1 MTALRELRTARGLS
15 LSALGSE
22 LGVTKQAVYKWESG
36 AAWPDA
42 PMLPKLAQVLG
53 CSIDDL
59 FREETA
65 VQQDFNM
72 EGTA

>member
-1 MTALRELRTARGLS
+1 MTALKELRAAKGLS

-22 LGVTKQAVYKWESG
+22 LGVTKQAVYKWENG
-36 AAWPDA
+36 IAWPDA
-42 PMLPKLAQVLG
+42 PMLPKLAKVLG
-53 CSIDDL
+53 CTIDDL

-65 VQQDFNM
+65 AQDEINM

>member
-15 LSALGSE
+15 LRALGGE
-22 LGVTKQAVYKWESG
+22 LGVSGQAVFKWENG
-36 AAWPDA
+36 DAWPEA
-42 PMLPKLAQVLG
+42 PMLPKLAKVLG

-65 VQQDFNM
+65 AQSDFNM

>member
-1 MTALRELRTARGLS
+1 MITLRKLRR
-15 LSALGSE
+15 SANITQEE
-22 LGVTKQAVYKWESG
+22 LGASVGVTRQTIISWESG
-36 AAWPDA
+36 DTWPAA
-42 PMLPKLAQVLG
+42 PMLPKLAKALG

-65 VQQDFNM
+65 AQDEISM

>member
-1 MTALRELRTARGLS
+1 MTALKELRAAKGLS

-22 LGVTKQAVYKWESG
+22 LGVTKQAVYKWENG
-36 AAWPDA
+36 IAWPDA
-42 PMLPKLAQVLG
+42 PMLPKLAKALG
-53 CSIDDL
+53 CTIDDL

-65 VQQDFNM
+65 AQDEINM